1 MEIPPWSPDHPPG
14 DGYDRPM
21 GKNEEPTATRQPAAR
36 EVKSAAR
43 TLEVLE
49 YLAGRQGTL
58 TRLREVADA
67 LGAPRSSTYAL
78 LQTLVAWGWV
88 QTEPTGTYYSIG
100 IRALLAGTS
109 YIDRDPKVRL
119 AHPILADVCAELG
132 ETVHLARL
140 DRDQVVY
147 LATVESH
154 EYARVM
160 PRVGRRLPA
169 VHTSLG
175 KAILAENP
183 AAVPAELA
191 PPLTRHSHTDRA
203 DLEAD
208 LAAARER
215 GHAEDV
221 QENTEGLRCFGFA
234 LRYDDPVVD
243 AISCSVPLDR
253 LTPEHEARIIA
264 VMESARARIEES
276 APVVTPPT
284 A

>member
-1 MEIPPWSPDHPPG
+1 
-14 DGYDRPM
+14 M
-21 GKNEEPTATRQPAAR
+21 GNNEQSEAPAPSAFR

-49 YLAGRQGTL
+49 YLAGRQGML

-109 YIDRDPKVRL
+109 YIDRDPRVRL
-119 AHPILADVCAELG
+119 VHPILADVCSTLG

-154 EYARVM
+154 EYTRVM

-183 AAVPAELA
+183 AAVPAQMA
-191 PPLTRHSHTDRA
+191 PALTRHSHTA
-203 DLEAD
+203 ITALEEDLD
-208 LAAARER
+208 AARES
-215 GHAEDV
+215 GHAVDD

-243 AISCSVPLDR
+243 AISCSVPMGR
-253 LTPEHEARIIA
+253 LTPEHEARIIE
-264 VMESARARIEES
+264 VMESARSRIENS
-276 APVVTPPT
+276 APVVATPIT
-284 A
+284 

>member
-1 MEIPPWSPDHPPG
+1 
-14 DGYDRPM
+14 M
-21 GKNEEPTATRQPAAR
+21 GKNEGKNETPGTSASR

-100 IRALLAGTS
+100 IRALLAGIS
-109 YIDRDPKVRL
+109 YIDRDPRVRL
-119 AHPILADVCAELG
+119 ARPILADVCASLG

-154 EYARVM
+154 EYTRQM

-169 VHTSLG
+169 AHTSLG
-175 KAILAENP
+175 KAILAERPEDVPGEMP
-183 AAVPAELA
+183 A
-191 PPLTRHSHTDRA
+191 PLTRYSHTS
-203 DLEAD
+203 LEELQAD
-208 LAAARER
+208 LALARDR
-215 GHAEDV
+215 GYAVDE

-234 LRYDDPVVD
+234 LRCDSPVVD
-243 AISCSVPLDR
+243 AISCSVPLGR
-253 LTPEHEARIIA
+253 LTAEREAEIITA
-264 VMESARARIEES
+264 MEAARTRIEDS
-276 APVVTPPT
+276 APVTGSSM